1 MDEWHVLSDGA
12 GVVSCDLANRMSPQ
26 IQPGVERP
34 RAAGNEIGAE
44 ATSFPAPRRGG
55 SVASKQPMRDY
66 LNAINTHV
74 VVYDGGMGAT
84 LEQFDLTSE
93 DYGGLAGKCHEAL
106 VLRRPDVIEGV
117 HASMLDAGAE
127 VVETDTFQASRLK
140 LAEWGLA
147 EHTLEINTKA
157 AEIARRAAGERRYVA
172 GSIGPTGYLPAS
184 EDPALGQIR
193 FGELVEVFAEQARGL
208 IDGGADLLIV
218 ETAQDILEVKA
229 AVFGARQA
237 FKTTGRALPIHTS
250 VSLLPN
256 GGKMLLGTDVSAVL
270 CTLEALRVDV
280 IGLNCSTGPQD
291 MRDAIR
297 FLGEHCPVPV
307 ACIPNAGL
315 PLQGPDG
322 ETIFP
327 EQPEPLADALAEFVE
342 RYGVGV
348 VGGCCG
354 TTPDHIRAIVERV
367 ATPPGAAART
377 AGGGA
382 SATAPPTRPVPP
394 RPAPRP
400 PHLSAMIAAT
410 PLVQEPR
417 PTMVGERVNAQGSR
431 KAKEL
436 LLAEDYDGL
445 AQIAEDQVEGGAHV
459 LDLCVALTER
469 TDEDEQ
475 MRLVV
480 KKVSLTQ
487 PAPIQVDSTE
497 PEVIERALEQCP
509 GRAIVNSVNLEAG
522 RAKLDRVVPVA
533 LAHGAAL
540 IALTIDETGMAKT
553 AQRKVE
559 IAKRIRD
566 LCCEEHG
573 LDPELL
579 IFDCLTFTLTTG
591 DEEWRPSAV
600 ETIEGIRRI
609 KAEVPHVKTS
619 LGVSNVSFGVSPTA
633 RAVLNSVFLHHC
645 VDAGLDLAMVNPNH
659 ITPYGEIPT
668 GERELADDLVFN
680 RREDA
685 LERFIAH
692 FESKGEQEAD
702 AAAQD
707 PTEGMEPEQA
717 LHFHILRRRRE
728 GVEAW
733 IDASVEKIG
742 AVPTLNDV
750 LLPAMKEVG
759 DKFGAGELILPFVLQ
774 SAEVMKRAVAQLERY
789 LDKLEGYTKG
799 TVVLA
804 TVFGDVHDIGKSLV
818 NTILTNNGYTVV
830 DLGKQVPIQT
840 ILDAAQEH
848 DATAIG
854 LSALLVSTSKQMPA
868 CVAELHAKGLP
879 YPVLIGGA
887 AINRAFGYRALYPGG
902 RESEEVYEPGV
913 FYCKDA
919 FEGLAV
925 MDQLV
930 DAQARGGLV
939 ERLRAS
945 AAEFR
950 AKGETPAEELDFTD
964 DSVRS
969 PARTDAPVPTPPYWG
984 VREIEVDLD
993 EVYRHLDTHVL
1004 FKLHW
1009 GGRGVKGE
1017 AWRELLEGDFR
1028 PRLERMWREQDY
1040 LHPRALLG
1048 FFPCYALGNEIVV
1061 LDPATLDP
1069 AKPDDGADGRAPRLD
1084 PATLDPAAPDSGADG
1099 RAPRLDPT
1107 PRARELTR
1115 FVCPRQPK
1123 GDRLCLADFFR
1134 PAVDGRPPAELDV
1147 VAVQAVTVGSE
1158 VTEVMARL
1166 ESEGEFS
1173 EQLFVH
1179 GLGVQAAE
1187 GLAEWLHATVRELL
1201 GIGATQGRRYSW
1213 GYPAVPEQSEHLK
1226 VEQLLGLSDIGM
1238 HITDGYAPEP
1248 EQSTLALVAHHPQAI
1263 YFGTRQGRLL
1273 PNGSPDDVIKGSPR
1287 DPSLFAAGDTGPAL
1301 GDEEPPDG
1309 TVEEEDEP
1317 AMAG

>member
-1 MDEWHVLSDGA
+1 VL
-12 GVVSCDLANRMSPQ
+12 
-26 IQPGVERP
+26 
-34 RAAGNEIGAE
+34 
-44 ATSFPAPRRGG
+44 
-55 SVASKQPMRDY
+55 
-66 LNAINTHV
+66 
-74 VVYDGGMGAT
+74 
-84 LEQFDLTSE
+84 
-93 DYGGLAGKCHEAL
+93 
-106 VLRRPDVIEGV
+106 
-117 HASMLDAGAE
+117 
-127 VVETDTFQASRLK
+127 ETDTFQASRIK
-140 LAEWGLA
+140 LEEWGLA
-147 EHTLEINTKA
+147 DHTLEINTKA
-157 AEIARRAAGERRYVA
+157 AEIARRAAGADRFVA

-184 EDPALGQIR
+184 EDPTLGQIR
-193 FGELVEVFAEQARGL
+193 FGDLVEVFSEQAAGL
-208 IDGGADLLIV
+208 IDGGADLLII

-229 AVFGARQA
+229 AVFGARAA
-237 FKTTGRALPIHTS
+237 FKSTGRTLPIHTS

-256 GGKMLLGTDVSAVL
+256 GGKMLLGTDISAVL
-270 CTLEALRVDV
+270 ATLEALKVDV
-280 IGLNCSTGPQD
+280 IGLNCSTGPED

-297 FLGEHCPVPV
+297 FLGELCPVPV

-327 EQPEPLADALAEFVE
+327 EQPEPLAEALQEFVE
-342 RYGVGV
+342 RYGVGI

-354 TTPDHIRAIVERV
+354 TTPAHIAAIVDRV
-367 ATPPGAAART
+367 
-377 AGGGA
+377 GGRAVG
-382 SATAPPTRPVPP
+382 P

-400 PHLSAMIAAT
+400 PHLSSMIEAT

-417 PTMVGERVNAQGSR
+417 PTMVGERVNSQGSR

-436 LLAEDYDGL
+436 LLADDYDGL
-445 AQIAEDQVEGGAHV
+445 VQIAEDQVGGGAHV

-469 TDEDEQ
+469 ADEDEQ
-475 MRLVV
+475 MRLLA

-487 PAPIQVDSTE
+487 PAPIQLDSTE
-497 PEVIERALEQCP
+497 PEVIERALEQIP

-522 RAKLDRVVPVA
+522 RDKLDRVVPVA
-533 LAHGAAL
+533 LAHGAGL
-540 IALTIDETGMAKT
+540 IALTIDEAGMAKT
-553 AQRKVE
+553 AERKVE

-573 LDPELL
+573 LDPQML

-600 ETIEGIRRI
+600 ETIAGIRAI
-609 KAEVPHVKTS
+609 KEQIPSVKTS
-619 LGVSNVSFGVSPTA
+619 LGVSNVSFGVSPGA

-659 ITPYGEIPT
+659 ITPYSEIPD

-692 FESKGEQEAD
+692 FESKGEEQEAQG
-702 AAAQD
+702 AAD

-717 LHFHILRRRRE
+717 LHFHILRRRKD
-728 GVEAW
+728 GVEAQ
-733 IDASVEKIG
+733 IDRSVEKIG
-742 AVPTLNDV
+742 AVPTLNEV

-774 SAEVMKRAVAQLERY
+774 SAEVMKKAVAQLEKY
-789 LDKLEGYTKG
+789 LDKIEGYTKG

-840 ILDAAQEH
+840 ILDAAVEH
-848 DATAIG
+848 EATAIG

-868 CVAELHAKGLP
+868 CIQELHSKELS

-887 AINRAFGYRALYPGG
+887 AINRAFSYRALYPGG
-902 RESEEVYEPGV
+902 RESEDVYEPGV

-930 DAQARGGLV
+930 DPEARGALV
-939 ERLRAS
+939 EKLRAG
-945 AAEFR
+945 ATAFR
-950 AKGETPAEELDFTD
+950 EKGDEPEEELNLAD

-969 PARTDAPVPTPPYWG
+969 PARTDAPVPTPPFWG
-984 VREIEVDLD
+984 VKEIEVDLD

-1017 AWRELLEGDFR
+1017 AWKKLLREDFR
-1028 PRLERMWREQDY
+1028 PRLERMWHEQSY

-1048 FFPCYALGNEIVV
+1048 FFPCYSLGNDIVV
-1061 LDPATLDP
+1061 LDPEDHT
-1069 AKPDDGADGRAPRLD
+1069 
-1084 PATLDPAAPDSGADG
+1084 
-1099 RAPRLDPT
+1099 
-1107 PRARELTR
+1107 RELTR

-1123 GDRLCLADFFR
+1123 GDRICLADFFR
-1134 PAVDGRPPAELDV
+1134 PAVDGAPPPELDV
-1147 VAVQAVTVGSE
+1147 IAVQAVTVGAE
-1158 VTEVMARL
+1158 VTELMARL
-1166 ESEGEFS
+1166 EAEGEFA

-1179 GLGVQAAE
+1179 GLGVQSAE
-1187 GLAEWLHATVRELL
+1187 GLAEWLHFRARQML
-1201 GIGATQGRRYSW
+1201 GIEEAQGRRYSW

-1226 VEQLLGLSDIGM
+1226 VQELLGLERIGM
-1238 HITDGYAPEP
+1238 SITDGYAPEP

-1273 PNGSPDDVIKGSPR
+1273 ADGSPDDLIRGSSR
-1287 DPSLFAAGDTGPAL
+1287 DPSLFADLEDEDPPEGAVEAEDPPAATG
-1301 GDEEPPDG
+1301 
-1309 TVEEEDEP
+1309 EP
-1317 AMAG
+1317 AMAAEAG

>member
-1 MDEWHVLSDGA
+1 
-12 GVVSCDLANRMSPQ
+12 
-26 IQPGVERP
+26 
-34 RAAGNEIGAE
+34 
-44 ATSFPAPRRGG
+44 
-55 SVASKQPMRDY
+55 MRDFRE
-66 LNAINTHV
+66 AISTRV
-74 VVYDGGMGAT
+74 VIYDGGMGAT
-84 LEQFDLTSE
+84 LEQFDLTPE
-93 DYGGLAGKCHEAL
+93 DYGGLQGKCHEAL
-106 VLRRPDVIEGV
+106 VLNRPDVIEGV
-117 HASMLDAGAE
+117 HSSMLEAGAE
-127 VVETDTFQASRLK
+127 VVETDTFQASRIK
-140 LAEWGLA
+140 LGEWGLA
-147 EHTLEINTKA
+147 DYTVEINTKA
-157 AEIARRAAGERRYVA
+157 AEIARRAAGERRFVA

-184 EDPALGQIR
+184 EDPSLGQIR
-193 FGELVEVFAEQARGL
+193 FGELVEVFAEQAAGL
-208 IDGGADLLIV
+208 IDGGADLIII

-229 AVFGARQA
+229 AVFGTREA
-237 FKTTGRALPIHTS
+237 FKTTGRTLPIHTS

-256 GGKMLLGTDVSAVL
+256 GGKMLLGTDISAVL
-270 CTLEALRVDV
+270 TTLEALKVDV
-280 IGLNCSTGPQD
+280 IGLNCSTGPED

-297 FLGEHCPVPV
+297 FLGEYCPVPV

-327 EQPEPLADALAEFVE
+327 EKPEPLAEALKEFVE
-342 RYGVGV
+342 RYGVGI

-354 TTPDHIRAIVERV
+354 TTPAHIAAIAERV
-367 ATPPGAAART
+367 AG
-377 AGGGA
+377 
-382 SATAPPTRPVPP
+382 RPITP
-394 RPAPRP
+394 RPAPRL
-400 PHLSAMIAAT
+400 PHLSSMIAAT
-410 PLVQEPR
+410 ALAQEPA
-417 PTMVGERVNAQGSR
+417 PTMVGERVNSQGSR

-445 AQIAEDQVEGGAHV
+445 VQIAEDQVTGGAHV

-475 MRLVV
+475 MRLVA

-497 PEVIERALEQCP
+497 PEVIERALEQIP

-540 IALTIDETGMAKT
+540 IALTIDEVGMAKT
-553 AQRKVE
+553 AARKVE

-566 LCCEEHG
+566 LCCSEHG
-573 LDPELL
+573 MDPQLL

-600 ETIEGIRRI
+600 ETIAGI
-609 KAEVPHVKTS
+609 KAIKEQIPDVKTS
-619 LGVSNVSFGVSPTA
+619 LGVSNVSFGVSPGA

-645 VDAGLDLAMVNPNH
+645 VQAGLDLAMVNPNH
-659 ITPYGEIPT
+659 ITPYSEIPDV
-668 GERELADDLVFN
+668 ERELADDLVFN

-685 LERFIAH
+685 LEKFIEH
-692 FESKGEQEAD
+692 FESKGPEDGSDPAHP
-702 AAAQD
+702 AD
-707 PTEGMEPEQA
+707 PTEGMEPEEA

-728 GVEAW
+728 GVEDW
-733 IDASVEKIG
+733 IDKSVEKIG
-742 AVPTLNDV
+742 AVPTLNEV

-774 SAEVMKRAVAQLERY
+774 SAEVMKRAVAQLEKY
-789 LDKLEGYTKG
+789 LDKIEGYTKG

-840 ILDAAQEH
+840 IVDAAQEH

-868 CVAELHAKGLP
+868 CIQELHAKGLS

-902 RESEEVYEPGV
+902 KDSDVVYEPGV

-925 MDQLV
+925 MDQLI
-930 DAQARGGLV
+930 DADARGALV
-939 ERLRAS
+939 QKLLAG
-945 AAEFR
+945 ATEFR
-950 AKGETPAEELDFTD
+950 AKGDAPAEVLNFAD

-969 PARTDAPVPTPPYWG
+969 AARTDVPIPTPPFWG
-984 VREIEVDLD
+984 VKEIPVDLD

-1009 GGRGVKGE
+1009 GGKGVKGE
-1017 AWRELLEGDFR
+1017 AWQALLRDDFQ
-1028 PRLERMWREQDY
+1028 PRLERMWREQTY

-1048 FFPCYALGNEIVV
+1048 FFPCYSEGNEIVV
-1061 LDPATLDP
+1061 LDPAVMDP
-1069 AKPDDGADGRAPRLD
+1069 AGGTDPAGGRAPS
-1084 PATLDPAAPDSGADG
+1084 T
-1099 RAPRLDPT
+1099 
-1107 PRARELTR
+1107 ELTR

-1134 PAVDGRPPAELDV
+1134 PGIKSHPPQPPAELDV
-1147 VAVQAVTVGSE
+1147 IAVQAVTVGSE
-1158 VTEVMARL
+1158 VTELMAKL
-1166 ESEGEFS
+1166 EAEGEFA

-1179 GLGVQAAE
+1179 GLGVQTAE
-1187 GLAEWLHATVRELL
+1187 GLAEWLHYEVRRMLD
-1201 GIGATQGRRYSW
+1201 ISSTQGRRYSW

-1226 VEQLLGLSDIGM
+1226 VEKLLDLGQIDM

-1273 PNGSPDDVIKGSPR
+1273 PNGSPDAVIRGSDS
-1287 DPSLFAAGDTGPAL
+1287 DPSLFGEL
-1301 GDEEPPDG
+1301 GDEDPPDG
-1309 TVEEEDEP
+1309 AIESEDEP

>member
-1 MDEWHVLSDGA
+1 MA
-12 GVVSCDLANRMSPQ
+12 
-26 IQPGVERP
+26 
-34 RAAGNEIGAE
+34 
-44 ATSFPAPRRGG
+44 
-55 SVASKQPMRDY
+55 RDY
-66 LNAINTHV
+66 LKTISEHV

-106 VLRRPDVIEGV
+106 VLNRPDVIEGV
-117 HASMLDAGAE
+117 HASMIEAGAE
-127 VVETDTFQASRLK
+127 VLETDTFQASRIK
-140 LAEWGLA
+140 LGEWGLA
-147 EHTLEINTKA
+147 DYTVEINTSA
-157 AEIARRAAGERRYVA
+157 AQIARKAAGEDRFVA

-184 EDPALGQIR
+184 EDPSLGQIR
-193 FGELVEVFAEQARGL
+193 FGELVEVFTEQAEGL
-208 IDGGADLLIV
+208 IDGGADLLII

-229 AVFGARQA
+229 AVFGARAA
-237 FKTTGRALPIHTS
+237 FKSTGRTLPIHTS

-256 GGKMLLGTDVSAVL
+256 GGKMLLGTDISAVL
-270 CTLEALRVDV
+270 TTLEALKVDV
-280 IGLNCSTGPQD
+280 IGLNCSTGPED

-297 FLGEHCPVPV
+297 FLGEFCPVPV

-327 EQPEPLADALAEFVE
+327 EQPEPLAEALKEFVE
-342 RYGVGV
+342 RYGVGI

-354 TTPDHIRAIVERV
+354 TTPAHIAAIVERV
-367 ATPPGAAART
+367 AE
-377 AGGGA
+377 
-382 SATAPPTRPVPP
+382 RPVAP
-394 RPAPRP
+394 RPAPRAA
-400 PHLSAMIAAT
+400 HLSSMIAAVT
-410 PLVQEPR
+410 LVQEPA
-417 PTMVGERVNAQGSR
+417 PTMVGERVNSQGSR

-436 LLAEDYDGL
+436 LLADDYDGL
-445 AQIAEDQVEGGAHV
+445 LQIAEDQVAGGAHV

-469 TDEDEQ
+469 SDEDEQ
-475 MRLVV
+475 MRLVA

-497 PEVIERALEQCP
+497 PEVIERALEQIP

-540 IALTIDETGMAKT
+540 IALTIDQVGMAKT
-553 AQRKVE
+553 AERKVE

-600 ETIEGIRRI
+600 ETIAGIRAI
-609 KAEVPHVKTS
+609 KAEIPSVKTS
-619 LGVSNVSFGVSPTA
+619 LGVSNVSFGVSPGA

-659 ITPYGEIPT
+659 ITPYSEIEDA
-668 GERELADDLVFN
+668 ERELADDLVFN

-692 FESKGEQEAD
+692 FESKGEEETQS
-702 AAAQD
+702 AAD
-707 PTEGMEPEQA
+707 PTEGMEPEEA
-717 LHFHILRRRRE
+717 LHFHILRRRKE
-728 GVEAW
+728 GVEDW
-733 IDASVEKIG
+733 IDRSVEKIG
-742 AVPTLNDV
+742 AVPTLNEV

-774 SAEVMKRAVAQLERY
+774 SAEVMKKAVAQLEKY
-789 LDKLEGYTKG
+789 LDKIEGYTKG

-840 ILDAAQEH
+840 ILDAAVEH
-848 DATAIG
+848 EATAIG

-868 CVAELHAKGLP
+868 CVQELHSKRLS

-887 AINRAFGYRALYPGG
+887 AINRAFSYRTLYPGG
-902 RESEEVYEPGV
+902 KESDEVYEPGV

-925 MDQLV
+925 MDQLI
-930 DAQARGGLV
+930 DADAHEALLAK
-939 ERLRAS
+939 LRAGAS
-945 AAEFR
+945 EFR
-950 AKGETPAEELDFTD
+950 EKGDAPVEEVDLSD

-969 PARTDAPVPTPPYWG
+969 PARTDVPVPTPPFWG
-984 VREIEVDLD
+984 VQEIDVDLD

-1009 GGRGVKGE
+1009 GGKGVKGD
-1017 AWRELLEGDFR
+1017 AWQTLLRDDFR
-1028 PRLERMWREQDY
+1028 PRLERMWREQTY

-1048 FFPCYALGNEIVV
+1048 FFPCYSLGNDIIV
-1061 LDPATLDP
+1061 LDPEDRET
-1069 AKPDDGADGRAPRLD
+1069 
-1084 PATLDPAAPDSGADG
+1084 
-1099 RAPRLDPT
+1099 
-1107 PRARELTR
+1107 ELTR
-1115 FVCPRQPK
+1115 FECPRQPK
-1123 GDRLCLADFFR
+1123 GDRICLADFFR
-1134 PAVDGRPPAELDV
+1134 PAVDGKPPPELDV
-1147 VAVQAVTVGSE
+1147 IAVQAVTVGSE
-1158 VTEVMARL
+1158 VTELMAKL
-1166 ESEGEFS
+1166 ESDGEFA

-1179 GLGVQAAE
+1179 GLGVQTAE
-1187 GLAEWLHATVRELL
+1187 GLAEWLHFRVREMLD
-1201 GIGATQGRRYSW
+1201 IDPTQGRRYSW

-1226 VEQLLGLSDIGM
+1226 VEKLLHLEQIGM
-1238 HITDGYAPEP
+1238 TITDGYAPEP

-1273 PNGSPDDVIKGSPR
+1273 PEGSPDDLIRGSNR
-1287 DPSLFAAGDTGPAL
+1287 DPSLFGELDDAD
-1301 GDEEPPDG
+1301 PPDG
-1309 TVEEEDEP
+1309 AVEEDEP
-1317 AMAG
+1317 AVV